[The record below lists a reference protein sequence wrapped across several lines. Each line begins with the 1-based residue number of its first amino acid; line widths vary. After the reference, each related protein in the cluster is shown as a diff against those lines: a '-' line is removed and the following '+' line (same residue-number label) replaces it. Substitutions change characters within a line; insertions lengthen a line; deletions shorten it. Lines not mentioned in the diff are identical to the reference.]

1 MSGFV
6 MAIVQLWLE
15 VPAVI
20 GYIRGQAF
28 QRPLSKEE
36 EAACLQRLAEGDEDA
51 RDELI
56 ERNMR
61 LVAHIVK
68 NSIQNTNCLM
78 IISPLEP
85 SDS

>member
-15 VPAVI
+15 IPAVI

-51 RDELI
+51 QRRID
-56 ERNMR
+56 
-61 LVAHIVK
+61 
-68 NSIQNTNCLM
+68 
-78 IISPLEP
+78 
-85 SDS
+85 

>member
-1 MSGFV
+1 MSGLV
-6 MAIVQLWLE
+6 MAMVQLWLE
-15 VPAVI
+15 IPAML

-36 EAACLQRLAEGDEDA
+36 EADCLRRLAEGDESA
-51 RDELI
+51 KDELI

-68 NSIQNTNCLM
+68 SSIRNMKCSM
-78 IISPLEP
+78 IIFPLAP
-85 SDS
+85 SV

>member
-1 MSGFV
+1 MLSYNDTGGGPMSGFV

-15 VPAVI
+15 VPAMI

-36 EAACLQRLAEGDEDA
+36 EADCLRRLAEGDEDA
-51 RDELI
+51 KDELI

-61 LVAHIVK
+61 LSCSYREKI
-68 NSIQNTNCLM
+68 
-78 IISPLEP
+78 P
-85 SDS
+85 S

>member
-15 VPAVI
+15 IPAVL

-68 NSIQNTNCLM
+68 SSIQSTSYLT
-78 IISPLEP
+78 IISPLEQ
-85 SDS
+85 SGL